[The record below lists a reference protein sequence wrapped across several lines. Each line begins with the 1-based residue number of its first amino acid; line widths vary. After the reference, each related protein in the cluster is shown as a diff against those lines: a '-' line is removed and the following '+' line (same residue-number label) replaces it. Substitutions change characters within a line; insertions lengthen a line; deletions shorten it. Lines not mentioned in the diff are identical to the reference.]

1 MHENVVLRIVI
12 ERLRCGPRGCIS
24 AVINLLKTPR
34 AFCLIVDPAHA
45 IDACDRRVLSIRRLR
60 FCHVSNIRA
69 VITRPIKHVFFDLR
83 CTTSSLDRAMRC
95 CHVASN
101 PTVIIT
107 VLHTCVDP
115 RSMVRRSRD
124 RRVRSTLAVDPT
136 PIVAPRHLQG
146 KNSVQISPTRRN
158 RRENVGYIIPD
169 I

>member
-1 MHENVVLRIVI
+1 MPRVRRYKTHKNANLRIVI
-12 ERLRCGPRGCIS
+12 GWLRCGPRGCIS

-95 CHVASN
+95 GHVASN

-124 RRVRSTLAVDPT
+124 RRLSIARPRDLT
-136 PIVAPRHLQG
+136 PVVAPRRLQG
-146 KNSVQISPTRRN
+146 K
-158 RRENVGYIIPD
+158 
-169 I
+169 